1 MYGSIGCDLSGLWIK
16 SVYLNWGSMPIRC
29 FCSAH
34 AKPSPDN
41 IWAFLLFF
49 WRAPSGA
56 ALFFI
61 SFFLQAASPAPG
73 IAPWSQSSCPCKKQ
87 TLVGARRPAGGAAV
101 SARLRRAETKT
112 QAANAAWVKE
122 GLCPSAAPPPK
133 GWQGQIKVS
142 LDNPG
147 HMAAIPPP
155 LVPIQCHWLLP
166 GIG

>member
-1 MYGSIGCDLSGLWIK
+1 MKRTFIARADDFGS
-16 SVYLNWGSMPIRC
+16 
-29 FCSAH
+29 A
-34 AKPSPDN
+34 
-41 IWAFLLFF
+41 
-49 WRAPSGA
+49 
-56 ALFFI
+56 
-61 SFFLQAASPAPG
+61 
-73 IAPWSQSSCPCKKQ
+73 
-87 TLVGARRPAGGAAV
+87 
-101 SARLRRAETKT
+101 